1 VTSCRRFSFSGQHL
15 VVVHE
20 SQAPS
25 DLRGLSLLIWSI
37 QLEDSK
43 DVVQCSDNEDRDPL
57 LGPAISSN
65 ADSLLFGRLM
75 LKPLVSS
82 HPTPVQIFLLWQTCL
97 DNVNPLLKLFHAPTV
112 QQMIL
117 DAASNLENIP
127 QSTEALMF
135 AIYFLSITSLRNDD
149 CERIM
154 GESRPVLLARFSNA
168 TQQALIN
175 AELLKSSNMTVL
187 QAFVLFLVSLS
198 FVKLTGRHS
207 S

>member
-1 VTSCRRFSFSGQHL
+1 
-15 VVVHE
+15 
-20 SQAPS
+20 
-25 DLRGLSLLIWSI
+25 LLILSV

-43 DVVQCSDNEDRDPL
+43 DVVQGSDDEDSDPL
-57 LGPAISSN
+57 LAPSAISSN
-65 ADSLLFGRLM
+65 ADSLLFGHPM
-75 LKPLVSS
+75 LKSLVSS
-82 HPTPVQIFLLWQTCL
+82 HPTPVQIFLLWQTYL

-112 QQMIL
+112 QQTIL
-117 DAASNLENIP
+117 DAASNLENIS

-135 AIYFLSITSLRNDD
+135 AIYFLSITSLKNND

-154 GESRPVLLARFSNA
+154 GESRSLLLARFSNA

-175 AELLKSSNMTVL
+175 AELLKSSNMPVL

-198 FVKLTGRHS
+198 FVKLTRRYS